1 MTGNKTTFW
10 NFIQEN
16 RIEIPIIQRDYA
28 QGRLGKEYLRASF
41 LKNLKDALDDKLQN
55 GEKVLKLDF
64 VYGTIEQGRLQPLD
78 GQQRLTTLWLL
89 HWYIALR
96 AGKLREV
103 IVSQEESQK
112 PKVSEVLSNFTY
124 ETRISSREF
133 CEHLCDEN
141 NFQSYTCADGS
152 YSDGCT
158 SISIVDFITTQTWF
172 YSVWKYDPT
181 IQSMLRMLGGTK
193 INNKK
198 GEDIIDGIEEL
209 FKETDIDTFET
220 YWQKLTCNSP
230 IVFYYLPLKEFGLSD
245 DLYIKMNARG
255 KQLTM
260 LENFKA
266 DLIGYIQEMAESEQD
281 NCEWKNLLNAKNGI
295 PIKMD
300 TTWTDL
306 FWMNKSESKKI
317 DEIYFAFL
325 NRYILN
331 SLISSGSSA
340 NEIEANKTFIY
351 LYGNKGNDTAL
362 QYTGFEIYKIP
373 ALETILKKLRT
384 ALENFHTFTSKMAG
398 QKLEEIQKLF
408 FPSWDN
414 QNNFRFVPEY
424 KEDSIT
430 FLTQS
435 QRVIFHAV
443 CKYFEQGEY
452 EEKSFK
458 RWMRVVWNLV
468 ENGSINSIESMIGSL
483 RLIDEL
489 SLHSHDIYDFLAKDE
504 PIKSESA
511 SEQQKEEREKAK
523 KIIEDASWEEK
534 IIKAEKYAFF
544 KGTIRFLFR
553 DENNEC
559 NWSDFDKKWEN
570 ARNFFQ
576 DNNPYE
582 KGYEL
587 LRYFISLF
595 TDWSLFWGMTFDNE
609 NNSWKYVLVNKKW
622 SKPIHELL
630 TSDRIEVTEGYK
642 SPLEGLDVKYEEQQ
656 KKVQED
662 LVTTSLLEHI
672 EKGCHLNWRYD
683 NYVLYPYNVKADW
696 KKYIIANTRNESL
709 PLLYGGKMSDDNK
722 QSGKIY
728 TDQKIDGCN
737 FFWGRNIK
745 FEYVKEGIS
754 YTFHWQSW
762 NWIDMYDGDIR
773 LIDKENSSAYE
784 KLKIDASK
792 INSENLTGELERC
805 INDYIESQKQLQTN
819 IECNATP

>member
-55 GEKVLKLDF
+55 SEKELKLDF

-133 CEHLCDEN
+133 CEHLCNEN

-209 FKETDIDTFET
+209 FKETDIGTFET
-220 YWQKLTCNSP
+220 YWQKLACNSP

-255 KQLTM
+255 KQLTT

-306 FWMNKSESKKI
+306 FWMNRSELKKI

-351 LYGNKGNDTAL
+351 LYNKGNDTAL

-373 ALETILKKLRT
+373 GLETILRKLRT
-384 ALENFHTFTSKMAG
+384 TLENFHTFTSKMDG

-430 FLTQS
+430 DLTQS

-468 ENGSINSIESMIGSL
+468 ENGNINSIESMISSL
-483 RLIDEL
+483 KLIDEL
-489 SLHSHDIYDFLAKDE
+489 SSHSHDIYDFLAKDE

-544 KGTIRFLFR
+544 KGGIRFLFR
-553 DENNEC
+553 DENDEC

-570 ARNFFQ
+570 VRNFFQ
-576 DNNPYE
+576 DNSPY
-582 KGYEL
+582 KKACVL

-595 TDWSLFWGMTFDNE
+595 TDWSLFGGMTFDNE
-609 NNSWKYVLVNKKW
+609 NNSWRSVLVNKKW

-630 TSDRIEVTEGYK
+630 TSDRIEVTKGYK
-642 SPLEGLDVKYEEQQ
+642 SPLEGLEAKF
-656 KKVQED
+656 QED

-672 EKGCHLNWRYD
+672 EKGSYLRGNGY
-683 NYVLYPYNVKADW
+683 YALYPYNVKADW
-696 KKYIIANTRNESL
+696 KKYVIANTRNEILSS
-709 PLLYGGKMSDDNK
+709 LYGGKIMSDDGK
-722 QSGKIY
+722 YEQSGKIY
-728 TDQKIDGCN
+728 TDQKINGCN
-737 FFWGRNIK
+737 FFWGWNIK
-745 FEYVKEGIS
+745 FKYVKEGTP

-762 NWIDMYDGDIR
+762 NWIDMYDGDTR
-773 LIDKENSSAYE
+773 LLDKENSRTDK
-784 KLKIDASK
+784 KLTIDACK
-792 INSENLTGELERC
+792 INNPEDLTRELERC
-805 INDYIESQKQLQTN
+805 INDYIEYQKQLQTN
-819 IECNATP
+819 IESNATP